1 MTNFDISPSILSKYL
16 NYKGNLSFYSANSL
30 RGIRA
35 DLNEIFKAHEFPSI
49 SFGKKGN
56 LEIPPL
62 KAPQVPISTIISKLP
77 SNIKGLSKA
86 SKERRITVLRGFFR
100 WLYESGES
108 KKDFTYKLPHIGKT
122 NRPLPKYLSFE
133 ETEVYFQSL
142 INDFNKDNS
151 KYLNELIV
159 NLLMYSAG
167 LRVSE
172 ACSIKHSDFNLK
184 KSQIKTLRKGSKDSV
199 VAVPQAITKQISPL
213 LKKENTYLYGDTPL
227 NTRTVYEWVVKRS
240 LLYVEK
246 KITPHG
252 LRHSFATHL
261 LRSGSDLRV
270 LQELLGHKNIS
281 TTEKYTHL
289 ELSDLSE
296 ALDKHHPLN
305 K

>member
-1 MTNFDISPSILSKYL
+1 M
-16 NYKGNLSFYSANSL
+16 NSL
-30 RGIRA
+30 RGMRA

-49 SFGKKGN
+49 EFSKKGA
-56 LEIPPL
+56 LQLSASKSPS
-62 KAPQVPISTIISKLP
+62 VPITDIISKLP
-77 SNIKGLSKA
+77 ANLQGLSKA

-100 WLYESGES
+100 WLHESGDS
-108 KKDFTYKLPHIGKT
+108 PKDFTYKLPLVGKS

-133 ETEVYFQSL
+133 ETELYFQSL
-142 INDFNKDNS
+142 IKDFNKS
-151 KYLNELIV
+151 PQKHLNELLV

-172 ACSIKHSDFNLK
+172 ACNLKHSDFDFK
-184 KSQIKTLRKGSKDSV
+184 KAQIRAIRKGNQDSLVAIPQNISKQIKPLTLKNKGEY
-199 VAVPQAITKQISPL
+199 I
-213 LKKENTYLYGDTPL
+213 YGDAPL
-227 NTRTVYEWVVKRS
+227 NTRTVYSWVVKRS
-240 LLYVEK
+240 LSYIDK

-289 ELSDLSE
+289 ELSDLSD

-305 K
+305 KG